1 MFTRSG
7 RGKIEVRITNLFS
20 DYNGEKSISVSATTS
35 TTAAE
40 VVRLIL
46 EKCKRKEEPYCYQ
59 LWMICYD
66 KSSKYIYDKSSKY
79 IYDMQLVQPFGIS

>member
-7 RGKIEVRITNLFS
+7 RGKVEVRITNLFS
-20 DYNGEKSISVSATTS
+20 DYNGEKSISVPATTS

-40 VVRLIL
+40 VVRLVL

-66 KSSKYIYDKSSKY
+66 KSSKYIYD
-79 IYDMQLVQPFGIS
+79 IMLQLVQPFGIS